1 MRRDALFAVALG
13 CMLAV
18 IPARAADNLDLAR
31 RLIGYSGGVSVILRS
46 LEAELTKAA
55 AAPEIFRQSFD
66 QAMAANQSMIATSDD
81 QLARTYAGLYSNQQL
96 SAEVGFYESPEGQSI
111 VARNKTSSG
120 AVVWPDPGSVNIS
133 AAESAAL
140 KKFNAAV
147 QNRAAVAAKNPKAMD
162 QILSAEAGA
171 VIKVRTAAFA
181 NYCKIRD
188 CKAEGVALP
197 PQ

>member
-1 MRRDALFAVALG
+1 MRRSALFALL
-13 CMLAV
+13 LAGV
-18 IPARAADNLDLAR
+18 LTAIPVGAADNLDLAR
-31 RLIGYSGGVSVILRS
+31 GLVRYTGGVSVILRNF
-46 LEAELTKAA
+46 EARLTTAS
-55 AAPEIFRQSFD
+55 AAPDIFGPSFD
-66 QAMAANQSMIATSDD
+66 KAMTDNQSAITATDD
-81 QLARTYAGLYSNQQL
+81 QLARIYAGLYSSQQL

-111 VARNKTSSG
+111 VARNRTPSG
-120 AVVWPDPGSVNIS
+120 AVVWPDPSSLSLS

-140 KKFNAAV
+140 TKFNALV
-147 QNRAAVAAKNPKAMD
+147 QQRAAVAAKNPKAMD

-188 CKAEGVALP
+188 CKAEGVTLP

>member
-1 MRRDALFAVALG
+1 MRADALFAFALG
-13 CMLAV
+13 CGLAA
-18 IPARAADNLDLAR
+18 IPAWAADNLDLAR
-31 RLIGYSGGVSVILRS
+31 RLVHYTGGVSVILRS
-46 LEAELTKAA
+46 LEPELTKTA
-55 AAPEIFRQSFD
+55 AAPDIFRKSFD
-66 QAMAANQSMIATSDD
+66 QAMTDDQSMITTADD
-81 QLARTYAGLYSNQQL
+81 QLARIYAGLYSNQQL

-111 VARNKTSSG
+111 VARNRTSSG
-120 AVVWPDPGSVNIS
+120 AVVWPDPGSVNLS

-162 QILSAEAGA
+162 QVLSVEAGA
-171 VIKVRTAAFA
+171 VIKVRAAAFA

-188 CKAEGVALP
+188 CKAEGVTLP

>member
-1 MRRDALFAVALG
+1 MRRDVFLALALSCALVAV
-13 CMLAV
+13 
-18 IPARAADNLDLAR
+18 PAWAADNLDLAR
-31 RLIGYSGGVSVILRS
+31 RLVRHTGGVSVILRNF
-46 LEAELTKAA
+46 EAGLTTTS
-55 AAPEIFRQSFD
+55 AAPDIFSQSFD
-66 QAMAANQSMIATSDD
+66 TAMSDNQSAIVAADD
-81 QLARTYAGLYSNQQL
+81 QLARVYAALYSNQQL

-111 VARNKTSSG
+111 VTRNRAPSG
-120 AVVWPDPGSVNIS
+120 AVVWPDPSS
-133 AAESAAL
+133 LSLSTAESTAL
-140 KKFNAAV
+140 TKFNAAV

-188 CKAEGVALP
+188 CKAEGVKLQ

>member
-1 MRRDALFAVALG
+1 MRRDAPLAL
-13 CMLAV
+13 MLGVVLAA
-18 IPARAADNLDLAR
+18 IPAWAADNLDLAR
-31 RLIGYSGGVSVILRS
+31 RLVRYTGGVSVILRNF
-46 LEAELTKAA
+46 EAGLTTAS
-55 AAPEIFRQSFD
+55 AAPDIFSQSFD
-66 QAMAANQSMIATSDD
+66 KAMSDNQSAITAADD
-81 QLARTYAGLYSNQQL
+81 QLARVYAGLYSNQQL

-111 VARNKTSSG
+111 VARNRTPGG
-120 AVVWPDPGSVNIS
+120 AVVWPDPGSLSLS

-140 KKFNAAV
+140 TKFNAAV

-171 VIKVRTAAFA
+171 VIKVRVAAFA

-188 CKAEGVALP
+188 CKAEGVTLP